1 MELSATTDG
10 GLELRTTGWFIKS
23 HPKIK
28 PKKGIKKNQAQAQ
41 NTRIN
46 DRRTPSTQCS
56 AGLPK
61 LVNLVASS

>member
-28 PKKGIKKNQAQAQ
+28 PKKGIKKIKPKP
-41 NTRIN
+41 RIPASMSHEAA
-46 DRRTPSTQCS
+46 RRPRS
-56 AGLPK
+56 AAPGFQ
-61 LVNLVASS
+61 SW